1 MRLRIGI
8 VSQAYLPTLGGVSE
22 HVDATA
28 KGLRRRG
35 HDVTVVT
42 SGIPGRPR
50 FEPGTV
56 RVGHNVVLPYNGA
69 QNDMTVGFDL
79 PERLAAVFEERR
91 FDLIHV
97 HCPVAPVLPLLTLRL
112 ARVPVVGTFHSV
124 SSDRPYRFFGALLRP
139 LYRRLDHRLAVSVVA
154 RDYIQRHFPGPVE
167 ILPNGVDL
175 DRFQPPMSLN
185 GASSSGPDAANGE
198 DRVPTIVFVGRLDPR
213 KGLSDLIDACALLRR
228 LDVRFRLVVVGDGP
242 LRARMERKG
251 RRALDGQVEFAGRV
265 DQEQLP
271 SFYAAADVFCT
282 PARSGESFGLVLL
295 EAMATGIPIV
305 ATSLPGYRTV
315 LTPEREGLLVEPRD
329 PTSMALALRRLLL
342 DPGLRVRM
350 GARGVETARRYGW
363 EDIVDRLE
371 EVYAS
376 LVPVRLERRPRAA
389 RIPEQEAEFE
399 TAVR

>member
-8 VSQAYLPTLGGVSE
+8 VSQAYLPTLGGVTE

-56 RVGHNVVLPYNGA
+56 RVGHNIVLPYNGA
-69 QNDMTVGFDL
+69 QNDMTVGFAL
-79 PERLAAVFEERR
+79 PERLSALFEERR
-91 FDLIHV
+91 FDVIHV

-124 SSDRPYRFFGALLRP
+124 SSDLPYRLFGGLLRP
-139 LYRRLDHRLAVSVVA
+139 LYRRIDHRLAVSTVA

-167 ILPNGVDL
+167 VLPNGVDL
-175 DRFQPPMSLN
+175 DRFRPRTPRN
-185 GASSSGPDAANGE
+185 GG
-198 DRVPTIVFVGRLDPR
+198 VPTILFVGRLDPR
-213 KGLSDLIDACALLRR
+213 KGLPDLIDACAR
-228 LDVRFRLVVVGDGP
+228 LDVPFRLVVVGDGP
-242 LRARMERKG
+242 LRARMERRA
-251 RRALDGQVEFAGRV
+251 RRALDGRVEFAGRV
-265 DQEQLP
+265 EPDRLP
-271 SFYAAADVFCT
+271 GYYAASDVFCT

-315 LTPEREGLLVEPRD
+315 LTPEREGSLVEPRD
-329 PTSMALALRRLLL
+329 SSAMAFALRKLLVHPRL
-342 DPGLRVRM
+342 RARM
-350 GARGVETARRYGW
+350 GAHGVETARRYGW
-363 EDIVDRLE
+363 DGIVERLE

-376 LVPVRLERRPRAA
+376 LLPVRLERKLAA
-389 RIPEQEAEFE
+389 IPDEEREPEFE

>member
-8 VSQAYLPTLGGVSE
+8 VSQAYVPTVGGVTE

-42 SGIPGRPR
+42 SGIAGRPR

-56 RVGHNVVLPYNGA
+56 RVGHNIVLPYNGA

-79 PERLAAVFEERR
+79 PERLGGLFEERR
-91 FDLIHV
+91 FDVIHV

-124 SSDRPYRFFGALLRP
+124 SSDLPYRLFGGLLRP
-139 LYRRLDHRLAVSVVA
+139 LYRRIDHRLAVSVVA

-167 ILPNGVDL
+167 VLPNGVDL
-175 DRFQPPMSLN
+175 DRFRPRATRDDD
-185 GASSSGPDAANGE
+185 G
-198 DRVPTIVFVGRLDPR
+198 VPTILFVGRLDPR
-213 KGLSDLIDACALLRR
+213 KGLPDLIDACTILAR
-228 LDVRFRLVVVGDGP
+228 LDVPFRLVVVGDGP
-242 LRARMERKG
+242 LRERMERRA
-251 RRALDGQVEFAGRV
+251 RRALDGRVEFAGRV
-265 DQEQLP
+265 EPDLLP
-271 SFYAAADVFCT
+271 GRYAAADIFCT

-315 LTPEREGLLVEPRD
+315 LTPEAEGILVEPRD
-329 PTSMALALRRLLL
+329 VEAMALALRRLLA
-342 DPGLRVRM
+342 DAELRATM

-363 EDIVDRLE
+363 DGIVERLE
-371 EVYAS
+371 QVYAS
-376 LVPVRLERRPRAA
+376 LLPVRLERRLAA
-389 RIPEQEAEFE
+389 VEAEEREPEFE

>member
-8 VSQAYLPTLGGVSE
+8 VSQAYLPTLGGVTE

-56 RVGHNVVLPYNGA
+56 RVGHNIVLPYNGA

-79 PERLAAVFEERR
+79 PERLGALFEERR
-91 FDLIHV
+91 FDVIHV

-124 SSDRPYRFFGALLRP
+124 SSDLPYRLFGGLLRP
-139 LYRRLDHRLAVSVVA
+139 LYRRIDHRLAVSTVA

-167 ILPNGVDL
+167 VLPNGVDL
-175 DRFQPPMSLN
+175 DRFRTRALR
-185 GASSSGPDAANGE
+185 GDG
-198 DRVPTIVFVGRLDPR
+198 VPTILFVGRLDPR
-213 KGLSDLIDACALLRR
+213 KGLPDLIDACAR
-228 LDVRFRLVVVGDGP
+228 LDVPFRLVVVGDGP
-242 LRARMERKG
+242 LRARMERKA
-251 RRALDGQVEFAGRV
+251 RRALDGRVEFTGRIEQ
-265 DQEQLP
+265 DQLP
-271 SFYAAADVFCT
+271 GYYAASDVFCT

-295 EAMATGIPIV
+295 EAMATGVPIV

-315 LTPEREGLLVEPRD
+315 LTPEREGILVEPRD
-329 PTSMALALRRLLL
+329 SDAMALALRRLLL
-342 DPGLRVRM
+342 DPKLRARM
-350 GARGVETARRYGW
+350 GAHGVETARCYGW
-363 EDIVDRLE
+363 DGIVERLE
-371 EVYAS
+371 QVYAS
-376 LVPVRLERRPRAA
+376 LLPVRLERQLAA
-389 RIPEQEAEFE
+389 VPAEEPEPEFE

>member
-56 RVGHNVVLPYNGA
+56 RVGHNIVLPYNGA

-124 SSDRPYRFFGALLRP
+124 SSDFPYRLFGALLRP
-139 LYRRLDHRLAVSVVA
+139 LYRRLDHRLAVSIVA

-175 DRFQPPMSLN
+175 ERFRPRMSADGAN
-185 GASSSGPDAANGE
+185 GSNGPNGE
-198 DRVPTIVFVGRLDPR
+198 DRAPTIVFVGRLDPR
-213 KGLSDLIDACALLRR
+213 KGLSDLIDACAILRR

-242 LRARMERKG
+242 LRERMERKA
-251 RRALDGQVEFAGRV
+251 RRALEGQVEFVGRV
-265 DQEQLP
+265 DQERLP

-295 EAMATGIPIV
+295 EAMSTGVPIV

-315 LTPEREGLLVEPRD
+315 LTPEREGLLVNPRD
-329 PTSMALALRRLLL
+329 PASMALALRRLLL

-363 EDIVDRLE
+363 EHIVDRLE

-376 LVPVRLERRPRAA
+376 LVPVRLERRAA
-389 RIPEQEAEFE
+389 TAPIREQEVEFE

>member
-8 VSQAYLPTLGGVSE
+8 VSQAYVPTVGGVTE
-22 HVDATA
+22 HVEATA

-42 SGIPGRPR
+42 SGIAGRPR

-56 RVGHNVVLPYNGA
+56 RVGHNIVLPYNGA

-79 PERLAAVFEERR
+79 PERLGALFEERR
-91 FDLIHV
+91 FDVIHV

-124 SSDRPYRFFGALLRP
+124 SSDLPYRLFGGLLRP
-139 LYRRLDHRLAVSVVA
+139 LYRRIDHRLAVSVVA

-167 ILPNGVDL
+167 VLPNGVDL
-175 DRFQPPMSLN
+175 DRFRPRAERN
-185 GASSSGPDAANGE
+185 GDG
-198 DRVPTIVFVGRLDPR
+198 VPTILFVGRLDPR
-213 KGLSDLIDACALLRR
+213 KGLPDLIDACTILAR

-242 LRARMERKG
+242 LRERMERKA
-251 RRALDGQVEFAGRV
+251 RRALDGRVEFAGRV
-265 DQEQLP
+265 EPDGLP
-271 SFYAAADVFCT
+271 GCYAAADIFCT

-295 EAMATGIPIV
+295 EAMATGLPIV

-315 LTPEREGLLVEPRD
+315 LTPEAEGILVEPRD
-329 PTSMALALRRLLL
+329 AEAMALALRCLLADARL
-342 DPGLRVRM
+342 RATM
-350 GARGVETARRYGW
+350 GGRGVETARRYAWDG
-363 EDIVDRLE
+363 IVERLE

-376 LVPVRLERRPRAA
+376 LLPVRLERKLAA
-389 RIPEQEAEFE
+389 VETEEREPEFE

>member
-8 VSQAYLPTLGGVSE
+8 VSQAYLPTLGGVTE

-28 KGLRRRG
+28 RGLRRRG

-79 PERLAAVFEERR
+79 PERLGAVFEERR
-91 FDLIHV
+91 FDVIHV

-124 SSDRPYRFFGALLRP
+124 SSDLPYRLFGGLLRP
-139 LYRRLDHRLAVSVVA
+139 LYQRIDHRLAVSTVA
-154 RDYIQRHFPGPVE
+154 RDYIQRHVPGPVE
-167 ILPNGVDL
+167 VLPNGVDL
-175 DRFQPPMSLN
+175 DRFRPRALR
-185 GASSSGPDAANGE
+185 GDG
-198 DRVPTIVFVGRLDPR
+198 DRVPTILFVGRLDPR
-213 KGLSDLIDACALLRR
+213 KGLPDLIDACAR
-228 LDVRFRLVVVGDGP
+228 LDVPFRLVVVGDGP
-242 LRARMERKG
+242 LRSRMERKAH
-251 RRALDGQVEFAGRV
+251 RALDGRVEFVGRV
-265 DQEQLP
+265 EQEELP
-271 SFYAAADVFCT
+271 GYYAASDVFCT

-295 EAMATGIPIV
+295 EAMATAVPIV

-315 LTPEREGLLVEPRD
+315 VTPEREGILVEPRD
-329 PTSMALALRRLLL
+329 SHAMALAIRRLLL
-342 DPGLRVRM
+342 DPRLRARM
-350 GARGVETARRYGW
+350 GTQGVETARRYGW
-363 EDIVDRLE
+363 DGIVERLE
-371 EVYAS
+371 QVYTS
-376 LVPVRLERRPRAA
+376 LLPVRLERQLAA
-389 RIPEQEAEFE
+389 VPAVEREPEFE

>member
-8 VSQAYLPTLGGVSE
+8 VSQAYLPTLGGVTE

-56 RVGHNVVLPYNGA
+56 RVGHNIVLPYNGA

-79 PERLAAVFEERR
+79 PERLGALFDERR
-91 FDLIHV
+91 FDVIHV

-124 SSDRPYRFFGALLRP
+124 SSDLPYRLFGGLLRP
-139 LYRRLDHRLAVSVVA
+139 LYRRIDHRLAVSTVA
-154 RDYIQRHFPGPVE
+154 RDYIQRHFPGAVE
-167 ILPNGVDL
+167 VLPNGVDL
-175 DRFQPPMSLN
+175 DRFRPRAPR
-185 GASSSGPDAANGE
+185 GD
-198 DRVPTIVFVGRLDPR
+198 DRVPTILFVGRLDPR
-213 KGLSDLIDACALLRR
+213 KGLPDLIDACAR
-228 LDVRFRLVVVGDGP
+228 LDVPFRLVVVGDGP
-242 LRARMERKG
+242 LRAPMER
-251 RRALDGQVEFAGRV
+251 RAHRMLDGRVEFAGRV
-265 DQEQLP
+265 EQDELP
-271 SFYAAADVFCT
+271 DYYAASDVFCT

-295 EAMATGIPIV
+295 EAMATGVPIV

-315 LTPEREGLLVEPRD
+315 LTPEREGILVEPRD
-329 PTSMALALRRLLL
+329 SRAMALALRRLLL
-342 DPGLRVRM
+342 DPRLRARM
-350 GARGVETARRYGW
+350 GAHGVETARRYGW
-363 EDIVDRLE
+363 DGIVERLE

-376 LVPVRLERRPRAA
+376 LLPVRLERRLAA
-389 RIPEQEAEFE
+389 VPAEEREPEFE